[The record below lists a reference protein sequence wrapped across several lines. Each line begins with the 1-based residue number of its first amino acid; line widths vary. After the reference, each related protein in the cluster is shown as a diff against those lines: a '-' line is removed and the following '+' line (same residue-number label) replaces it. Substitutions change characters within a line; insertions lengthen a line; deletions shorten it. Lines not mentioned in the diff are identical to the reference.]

1 MIQAI
6 ATFCLPYPAGT
17 LRQLILLTRNRLVQS
32 CRRAAARLPIESM
45 K

>member
-6 ATFCLPYPAGT
+6 ATFRLPYPAGS
-17 LRQLILLTRNRLVQS
+17 LRQPTLLARNRLVPS